1 MYCTCLL
8 GSHGLQLDIDTNC
21 DPQFYINVAG
31 ISELENMNTFVACK
45 RSMPCKPLMYLL
57 VMYIDAGTT
66 EKIFQTKTELYDV
79 FVDNQNIT
87 TNSTYLEPVLKPNL
101 ADEQRFKH
109 LNTIRYQVSIS
120 F

>member
-45 RSMPCKPLMYLL
+45 CSMPCEPLMYLL
-57 VMYIDAGTT
+57 VMYIDPGTT